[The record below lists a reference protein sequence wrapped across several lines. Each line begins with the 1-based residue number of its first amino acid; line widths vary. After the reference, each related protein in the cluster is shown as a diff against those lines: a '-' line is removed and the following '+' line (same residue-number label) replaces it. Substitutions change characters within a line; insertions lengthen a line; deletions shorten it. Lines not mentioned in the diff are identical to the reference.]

1 MKRILIFGAGRSSG
15 TLIYY
20 LDSYAKQCSWSV
32 TVADADASA
41 LEARCNGTVAIQQ
54 SCFSISDAR
63 KRQSIIQEHD
73 FVISL
78 LPWTLHSVVASDCLK
93 LNKHLIT
100 ASYVTPEMKKICERA
115 WKKGLFFMGEL
126 GLDPGIDHMSAL
138 MLVNKIRKAGGHITG
153 FHSYAGGLV
162 APESDDNPWRYK
174 FTWNPRNVVLAGQ
187 GTAQFLRYGHPV
199 FRPYNRL
206 FQEVHGTSISG
217 DDAYEVY
224 ANRDSLS
231 YIHTYGMEGVRDFMR
246 GTVRR
251 RGFCAGWDA
260 LIRLGLTESNSPLDV
275 PQGMTWR
282 QFITALL
289 PSFTS
294 DLPLELALARFL
306 SIDTN
311 SEVMHQLKWLGILEN
326 NALGVTGKTAA
337 DYLQGLLEQKWS
349 LNTNDRDMVVM
360 QHRIWYEQ
368 EGIQQAI
375 QSDLTYI
382 GTDARKTAMADLVGL
397 PLAVTTRL
405 FLEGKLP
412 IPKKAIPVQ
421 PEIFLPVMTLLED
434 VGVRFT
440 EHQVPYIRGN

>member
-15 TLIYY
+15 TLIHY
-20 LDSYAKQCSWSV
+20 LDSHATQCAWSV
-32 TVADADASA
+32 TVADADAAA
-41 LEARCNGTVAIQQ
+41 LETRCRGTVATQPC
-54 SCFSISDAR
+54 CFSISDTA
-63 KRQSIIQEHD
+63 KRQSIIQAND

-78 LPWTLHSVVASDCLK
+78 LPWTLHSIVASDCLK
-93 LNKHLIT
+93 FNKHLIT
-100 ASYVTPEMKKICERA
+100 ASYVTPEMKKICERG

-138 MLVNKIRKAGGHITG
+138 MLVDKIRKAGGRVTG

-187 GTAQFLRYGHPV
+187 GTAQFLENGHPV

-231 YIHTYGMEGVRDFMR
+231 YIHIYGMEGIRDFMR

-251 RGFCAGWDA
+251 RGFCAAWDA
-260 LIRLGLTESNSPLDV
+260 LIRLGLTEGNSSLDI
-275 PQGMTWR
+275 PPGMTWR
-282 QFITALL
+282 RFITALL
-289 PSFTS
+289 PSS
-294 DLPLELALARFL
+294 LRDMPLDLALSHFL
-306 SIDTN
+306 SIDSD
-311 SEVMHQLKWLGILEN
+311 SEVMHQLKWLGILEDN
-326 NALGVTGKTAA
+326 VLGVPGKTAA
-337 DYLQGLLEQKWS
+337 DYLQGLLEQKWA
-349 LNTNDRDMVVM
+349 LNADDRDMVVM
-360 QHRIWYEQ
+360 QHRVWYEQ
-368 EGIQQAI
+368 DGIQQAV

-382 GTDARKTAMADLVGL
+382 GTDAWKTAMADLVGL

-421 PEIFLPVMTLLED
+421 PEIFLPVMTLLEEA
-434 VGVRFT
+434 GVRFT
-440 EHQVPYIRGN
+440 EHEVPYN